1 MRRARARL
9 QRARPRTPVAHP
21 PHPCPA
27 TASARADELLACVS
41 DLYKVMADVEL
52 ERRRDAATEED
63 DGGEAADP
71 R

>member
-1 MRRARARL
+1 M
-9 QRARPRTPVAHP
+9 AHP
-21 PHPCPA
+21 PRPCPA

-52 ERRRDAATEED
+52 ERRRDAATEEE
-63 DGGEAADP
+63 DGAEAADP